1 MSKTKSKFRYYSEK
15 KAKRASNHQQI
26 LIQKLKRSLNNR
38 TDSEK
43 AWDTEIGK
51 IKGASVTV
59 VCDTCN
65 KPQMVAFE
73 DWQVGKYE
81 RTCYICRRKLENAE
95 KQKLV
100 ELIRPLLPKDCHIS
114 TENDGWK
121 YGSIKIRRDKP

>member
-1 MSKTKSKFRYYSEK
+1 MSKSKVRVYSEK
-15 KAKRASNHQQI
+15 KAKRANNHQQI
-26 LIQKLKRSLNNR
+26 LIRKLKRSLNNR

-43 AWDTEIGK
+43 AWDAEIQK
-51 IKGASVTV
+51 IKTAKTSV

-65 KPQMVAFE
+65 KPRMVDFE

-81 RTCYICRRKLENAE
+81 RTCYICRRELENAE

-114 TENDGWK
+114 TDNDGWK
-121 YGSIKIRRDKP
+121 YGSIKIRRDKL